1 MPKIKTTYSKY
12 KAVRL
17 SDKGNQMLA
26 NLWRLD
32 QSDSEAQYIR
42 DAIVFYMKE
51 TMPKE
56 VVTFWENENVPEIAD
71 YAKSKSQRDIKNT
84 KKETQKYLDK
94 RVTGEIEYY
103 KVSQAEKKKIDELF
117 KKKKK

>member
-1 MPKIKTTYSKY
+1 MPKTKTTYSKY

-32 QSDSEAQYIR
+32 QSDSEAQFIR

-71 YAKSKSQRDIKNT
+71 YAKSKSQRDIKKT
-84 KKETQKYLDK
+84 KEETQKYLEK
-94 RVTGEIEYY
+94 RVTGEITFT
-103 KVSQAEKKKIDELF
+103 KDTNR
-117 KKKKK
+117 KKKK